1 MDAVL
6 IRVLIIYIGFT
17 VSICSF
23 CQAQNVTM
31 KQKVNN
37 LFSFAIGGTPTTIGI
52 TYERILNN
60 RKVSLETGAG
70 LLGGGLGIN
79 FYPFKSFS
87 KEQFNHFIGFRSSYN
102 IQGSGGSRIVNYL
115 PIGTNYLGSKKL
127 YFSIDFGPALIV
139 QLVHNGHIPFYHP
152 QPDYQ
157 DYPEYLFGVYAGIR
171 LGFGF

>member
-1 MDAVL
+1 MRL
-6 IRVLIIYIGFT
+6 IFFISTLLFFT
-17 VSICSF
+17 AP
-23 CQAQNVTM
+23 CQSQDLT
-31 KQKVNN
+31 KEKEVNN
-37 LFSFAIGGTPTTIGI
+37 LFSIAAGGTPTTIGI

-157 DYPEYLFGVYAGIR
+157 DYPEYLLGVYAGFK